1 MMIYNFRDHDRV
13 VEASSE
19 WRSLSTAQSRLTRA
33 GQEDRQARRNLL
45 QAKASPPHQ
54 MDGDHALRLHQEQ
67 IEKLH
72 KEADRC
78 AHELDA
84 AKAEVDRL
92 KRACVRQQLEGR
104 VETHRQIT
112 ARIIGAAR
120 MLQDAIADDQQFREQ
135 LVRDLLSL
143 SSPLQSLG
151 PWAWEGGG
159 PGWIDGLLPLIK
171 EWLAKMEKSDPY
183 DLSKKPAT
191 SPKRA
196 APQPVRV

>member
-1 MMIYNFRDHDRV
+1 MFNFSDLDRAI
-13 VEASSE
+13 ELSPE
-19 WRSLSTAQSRLTRA
+19 WQSLSTALSRLTRLRHD
-33 GQEDRQARRNLL
+33 DREARAELM
-45 QAKASPPHQ
+45 QAKSAPSHP
-54 MDGDHALRLHQEQ
+54 MDSNHEQRLHRDRIAEAQRVADQRAYELTGA
-67 IEKLH
+67 KA
-72 KEADRC
+72 EADRFKGVC
-78 AHELDA
+78 I
-84 AKAEVDRL
+84 RL
-92 KRACVRQQLEGR
+92 QLEGR

-196 APQPVRV
+196 ATQPAIV